1 MKFCALGKQRISEV
15 IGYGEQLGVLRAR
28 SREEAEAFIYRK
40 REELKTRLPEGDQSI
55 LDAFH
60 EIEADERFLAKIRDI
75 KERMM
80 PVFRRLETLRVT
92 LAKHV
97 AKHEVPKTNL
107 RTWAPGCAR
116 IDSFSDTLLWF
127 VTDKRGS
134 TEPISRQSIIDG
146 LREAF
151 SISDP

>member
-80 PVFRRLETLRVT
+80 PVFRRLETLRMT
-92 LAKHV
+92 L

-107 RTWAPGCAR
+107 RTWAPGYAR

>member
-1 MKFCALGKQRISEV
+1 MPSSI
-15 IGYGEQLGVLRAR
+15 GVLRAR

-92 LAKHV
+92 LAKQFLKLILERGHLDV
-97 AKHEVPKTNL
+97 RESTPSATHFCGSSQISEEVRSLYLGNPSSTDYV
-107 RTWAPGCAR
+107 RHFQFR
-116 IDSFSDTLLWF
+116 ILKELSVHFPAHLILIS
-127 VTDKRGS
+127 KRVNG
-134 TEPISRQSIIDG
+134 
-146 LREAF
+146 
-151 SISDP
+151 

>member
-15 IGYGEQLGVLRAR
+15 IGYGEQLGVVRAR
-28 SREEAEAFIYRK
+28 SREEGEAFIYRK

-60 EIEADERFLAKIRDI
+60 EIEADERFLAKIGDI

-80 PVFRRLETLRVT
+80 PVFRRLETLRMT
-92 LAKHV
+92 L

-107 RTWAPGCAR
+107 RTWCTWICANR
-116 IDSFSDTLLWF
+116 LLQRHTF
-127 VTDKRGS
+127 VVRH
-134 TEPISRQSIIDG
+134 R
-146 LREAF
+146 
-151 SISDP
+151 

>member
-1 MKFCALGKQRISEV
+1 MCSEQDL
-15 IGYGEQLGVLRAR
+15 EKKRRR
-28 SREEAEAFIYRK
+28 SSTGNVRR
-40 REELKTRLPEGDQSI
+40 LKTRLAEGDQSI

-60 EIEADERFLAKIRDI
+60 EVEADERFLAKIRDI

-80 PVFRRLETLRVT
+80 PVFQRLEALRVT
-92 LAKHV
+92 L

-107 RTWAPGCAR
+107 RTWAPGYAR

-146 LREAF
+146 LREHFQFRILKELSVHFPAHLIL
-151 SISDP
+151 ISKRVNG